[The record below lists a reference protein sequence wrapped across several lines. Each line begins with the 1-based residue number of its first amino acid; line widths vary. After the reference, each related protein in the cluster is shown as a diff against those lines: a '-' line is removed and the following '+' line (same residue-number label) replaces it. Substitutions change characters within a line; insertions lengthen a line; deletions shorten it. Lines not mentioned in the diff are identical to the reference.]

1 MACGPNGHPWQ
12 SAAQF
17 FFFLPKLFMELCHEL
32 CNLNSCCFS
41 FSFPQSAAQ
50 FFFFLPK
57 LFMAHAMNGMCNLNA
72 CRPWQSAAQFFFFLP
87 KLFMA
92 LCHEWHVDKSK
103 CMPSMAECC
112 PIFLFPSEALHGM
125 NGMHLNACHPWQSA
139 AQFFFFL
146 PKLFMALCHERHVQS
161 KCMPSMAE
169 CCPIFL
175 FPSQTLHGT
184 LP

>member
-1 MACGPNGHPWQ
+1 MHAIHGRVLPNFSFSFPNSSWQSAMNSMRNLNACHPWQ

-17 FFFLPKLFMELCHEL
+17 FFFLTKLSMALCHEWHVD
-32 CNLNSCCFS
+32 
-41 FSFPQSAAQ
+41 
-50 FFFFLPK
+50 K
-57 LFMAHAMNGMCNLNA
+57 LNA
-72 CRPWQSAAQFFFFLP
+72 WRPWQSAAQFFFFLP

-92 LCHEWHVDKSK
+92 LCHEWHVDK
-103 CMPSMAECC
+103 
-112 PIFLFPSEALHGM
+112 
-125 NGMHLNACHPWQSA
+125 LNACHPCQSA

-146 PKLFMALCHERHVQS
+146 PKLFMALCHEWHVQS

-169 CCPIFL
+169 CCPIFV